1 MPGLSFLPSIDV
13 TVVNSLMR
21 TIPKK
26 RQHMLYMTSFG
37 HMMGGGQW
45 SLYYLIR
52 HLNKDVFY
60 PILLCPEEGELA
72 DKMRGAGA
80 ELIFL
85 DIGRIRYLN
94 PLVIKRLVNII
105 KDKQIDLIHTDSTTE
120 AFYAG
125 IAAWVTRIPV
135 VWHIRV
141 SEKAWFIDRIL
152 ATLSTKLILV
162 SNAIRKRFAWLND
175 HQKMVVIHNGID
187 LETFDNF
194 PGTSSIRED
203 YNIAQD
209 TLLLGC
215 IGRIEKRKG
224 QEYLISAMRHL
235 DNAKLILVGQGKE
248 DYLNRITKLCNE
260 FNIADRVMY
269 IGYRDDIPS
278 VLKEIDIFVFPT
290 LRGEGFPRVILEAMA
305 AGKPVVATDNA
316 GSPEAVADGYT
327 GFIVPTGNTSALATK
342 LKELIADKKK
352 RTVMGEAGRK
362 RVKKYFTIQ
371 KNVEKIQQV
380 YHDILEIG

>member
-1 MPGLSFLPSIDV
+1 
-13 TVVNSLMR
+13 
-21 TIPKK
+21 
-26 RQHMLYMTSFG
+26 MLYMTSFG